1 MDRIAR
7 AEVRIEKRVPADG
20 RRDGH
25 ECVAIAIYA
34 KTDLPSYQADGGE
47 YLATEF
53 LMFMPEDVDNLIA
66 ELREKQKELW
76 GGENDDD

>member
-20 RRDGH
+20 RRDAH

-53 LMFMPEDVDNLIA
+53 LMFMPEDVDNL
-66 ELREKQKELW
+66 KELW
-76 GGENDDD
+76 GGDNDAEESGTR

>member
-1 MDRIAR
+1 MDRVAR
-7 AEVRIEKRVPADG
+7 AEVRIEKRVADG
-20 RRDGH
+20 SRRDAR
-25 ECVAIAIYA
+25 ECVAISIYA

-66 ELREKQKELW
+66 ELRKKQKDLW